1 MSIKTLAEDNIKE
14 ITEGIIRDMESHDM
28 TQPFVPKWITNLHMN
43 VDGYQYTG
51 WNQFHLNYKY
61 GYSTPIWGTY
71 NQWNKIGLHPAP
83 RSGRPLWQ
91 PMTFKTED
99 KKTGKETFT
108 TINESH
114 HPISKRTKDRKS
126 EKERFKSGR
135 IYDGRS
141 RIPSPEYKENWNEIF
156 GNKND

>member
-1 MSIKTLAEDNIKE
+1 MTRVLKYKDKVKTV
-14 ITEGIIRDMESHDM
+14 R
-28 TQPFVPKWITNLHMN
+28 
-43 VDGYQYTG
+43 TG
-51 WNQFHLNYKY
+51 
-61 GYSTPIWGTY
+61 
-71 NQWNKIGLHPAP
+71 
-83 RSGRPLWQ
+83 
-91 PMTFKTED
+91 ED

-126 EKERFKSGR
+126 KKDRFKSGR

-141 RIPSPEYKENWNEIF
+141 RIPSPEYKDNWNEIF

>member
-1 MSIKTLAEDNIKE
+1 MTRVLKYKDKVKTV
-14 ITEGIIRDMESHDM
+14 R
-28 TQPFVPKWITNLHMN
+28 
-43 VDGYQYTG
+43 TG
-51 WNQFHLNYKY
+51 
-61 GYSTPIWGTY
+61 
-71 NQWNKIGLHPAP
+71 
-83 RSGRPLWQ
+83 
-91 PMTFKTED
+91 ED

-126 EKERFKSGR
+126 KKERFKSGR

-156 GNKND
+156 GSKND

>member
-1 MSIKTLAEDNIKE
+1 MTRVLKYKDKVKTV
-14 ITEGIIRDMESHDM
+14 R
-28 TQPFVPKWITNLHMN
+28 
-43 VDGYQYTG
+43 TG
-51 WNQFHLNYKY
+51 
-61 GYSTPIWGTY
+61 
-71 NQWNKIGLHPAP
+71 
-83 RSGRPLWQ
+83 
-91 PMTFKTED
+91 ED

-126 EKERFKSGR
+126 QKERFKSGR

-156 GNKND
+156 GSKDE

>member
-1 MSIKTLAEDNIKE
+1 MTRVLKYKDKVKTV
-14 ITEGIIRDMESHDM
+14 R
-28 TQPFVPKWITNLHMN
+28 
-43 VDGYQYTG
+43 TG
-51 WNQFHLNYKY
+51 EN
-61 GYSTPIWGTY
+61 
-71 NQWNKIGLHPAP
+71 
-83 RSGRPLWQ
+83 
-91 PMTFKTED
+91 

-126 EKERFKSGR
+126 QKERFKSGR

-156 GNKND
+156 GSKND

>member
-1 MSIKTLAEDNIKE
+1 MTRVLKYKDKVKTV
-14 ITEGIIRDMESHDM
+14 R
-28 TQPFVPKWITNLHMN
+28 
-43 VDGYQYTG
+43 TG
-51 WNQFHLNYKY
+51 
-61 GYSTPIWGTY
+61 
-71 NQWNKIGLHPAP
+71 
-83 RSGRPLWQ
+83 
-91 PMTFKTED
+91 ED

-126 EKERFKSGR
+126 QKERFKSGR

-156 GNKND
+156 GSKND

>member
-1 MSIKTLAEDNIKE
+1 MTRVLKYKDKVKTV
-14 ITEGIIRDMESHDM
+14 R
-28 TQPFVPKWITNLHMN
+28 
-43 VDGYQYTG
+43 TG
-51 WNQFHLNYKY
+51 
-61 GYSTPIWGTY
+61 
-71 NQWNKIGLHPAP
+71 
-83 RSGRPLWQ
+83 
-91 PMTFKTED
+91 ED

-141 RIPSPEYKENWNEIF
+141 RIPTQAYKDGWNDIF
-156 GNKND
+156 GSKDD

>member
-1 MSIKTLAEDNIKE
+1 MTRVLKYKDKVKTVK
-14 ITEGIIRDMESHDM
+14 
-28 TQPFVPKWITNLHMN
+28 
-43 VDGYQYTG
+43 TG
-51 WNQFHLNYKY
+51 
-61 GYSTPIWGTY
+61 
-71 NQWNKIGLHPAP
+71 
-83 RSGRPLWQ
+83 
-91 PMTFKTED
+91 ED

-141 RIPSPEYKENWNEIF
+141 RIPSQEYKDNWKEIF
-156 GNKND
+156 GSKDE